1 MPAESMQEKARRRV
15 MQSPYDILGVPQN
28 ASPDDIKKAY
38 RKLAKKLHPD
48 LNPGNKGVEQQFKDV
63 SVAYDL
69 LSDPE
74 KRARFDRGEIDA
86 SGAERP
92 DRAFYRSYAGGREG
106 QKYQGFNVDDDSF
119 VDDLF
124 SNLFRQR
131 RPERT
136 MHLRGADVTYLAEV
150 DFVEAAVGAKKR
162 LMLTDGK
169 TLDVTI
175 PPGTED
181 GQTLRLKG
189 QGMPGT
195 GGGQPGD
202 AYIEIKVAP
211 HPLFSRKGNDV
222 HMEIAVTLPE
232 ATLGA
237 TITVPTIDGP
247 VSLKVPRGSNTGSVL
262 RLRGKGVLDRA
273 TAQRGDQYVRLK
285 VMLPDPIDPALAEFI
300 EKWSPH
306 HPYSVRGGDQ
316 K

>member
-1 MPAESMQEKARRRV
+1 MKT
-15 MQSPYDILGVPQN
+15 PYEILGVPQG

-48 LNPGNKGVEQQFKDV
+48 LNPGNKGVEQQFKEV

-69 LSDPE
+69 LSDPQ

-92 DRAFYRSYAGGREG
+92 DRSFYRSYAGGREG
-106 QKYQGFNVDDDSF
+106 QKYQGFDVEDDSF

-124 SNLFRQR
+124 SHLFRQR
-131 RPERT
+131 RQERT
-136 MHLRGADVTYLAEV
+136 MQMRGADVTYLAEV
-150 DFVEAAVGAKKR
+150 DFIEAAAGAKKR

-175 PPGTED
+175 PAGTED

-195 GGGQPGD
+195 GGGPAGD

-211 HPLFSRKGNDV
+211 HALFTRKGNDV
-222 HMEIAVTLPE
+222 HMEVSVTLSE

-237 TITVPTIDGP
+237 TINVPTIDGP
-247 VSLKVPRGSNTGSVL
+247 VALKVPAGSNTGSIL
-262 RLRGKGVLDRA
+262 RLKGKGIVDRA
-273 TAQRGDQYVRLK
+273 TGQRGDQYVRLK
-285 VMLPDPIDPALAEFI
+285 VVLPDPIDPELSEFI
-300 EKWSPH
+300 EKWSRR
-306 HPYSVRGGDQ
+306 HPYTVRSGTEQ